1 MFYQKHQYYTHL
13 YTRTCHVPNNTMK
26 LTVTTIQPN
35 GQSYNEDTDYPS
47 VRYVNHTES
56 YSSVP
61 HVLCSGKALL
71 CEGKVRLQ
79 KKKRKKKQE

>member
-1 MFYQKHQYYTHL
+1 MHVPSEASIL
-13 YTRTCHVPNNTMK
+13 YTCTCHEPNNTMK
-26 LTVTTIQPN
+26 VTVAMQPN

-61 HVLCSGKALL
+61 HVLCNGKVLL
-71 CEGKVRLQ
+71 CEGNVRL
-79 KKKRKKKQE
+79 

>member
-1 MFYQKHQYYTHL
+1 MLYQKASIL
-13 YTRTCHVPNNTMK
+13 YILVYMHKPKNTMK
-26 LTVTTIQPN
+26 LTAAMQPN

-71 CEGKVRLQ
+71 SEGKVCLQ
-79 KKKRKKKQE
+79 NKQEIQQ

>member
-1 MFYQKHQYYTHL
+1 
-13 YTRTCHVPNNTMK
+13 MK
-26 LTVTTIQPN
+26 LTAITMQPK

-47 VRYVNHTES
+47 VRYVNHTEN

-71 CEGKVRLQ
+71 CEGNIRLQ
-79 KKKRKKKQE
+79 N